1 MTGARKRQLENQLDD
16 VLRRLHAYKYQRDH
30 RISPSKPLDLIIT
43 RYEMIAD
50 ELQDE
55 LCEVR

>member
-30 RISPSKPLDLIIT
+30 RLTPDKPLDMIIF
-43 RYEMIAD
+43 RYEMRAD